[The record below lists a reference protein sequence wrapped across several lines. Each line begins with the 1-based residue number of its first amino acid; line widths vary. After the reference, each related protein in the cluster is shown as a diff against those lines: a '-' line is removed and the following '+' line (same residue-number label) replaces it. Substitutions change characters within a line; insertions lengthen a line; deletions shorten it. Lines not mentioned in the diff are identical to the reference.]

1 MNMLWKMASIPDPT
15 ETIWVDANDAAYA
28 DTPLQAITSLYY
40 KSNKITHE
48 EIVESFQ
55 DLVAEYQEE
64 SETDSHLKDVLDN
77 ISYILEIYGNEVELL
92 PKLNEFRRAF
102 PSKTSATSTGRV
114 YLKYRKKIYTA
125 NSIIEL
131 DEQVYKKV
139 VQNSKIIDDRD
150 HLFSTFDELDLS
162 SVCIEDCTDE
172 CELVSNF
179 TFDRQQFLTDD
190 MSLGANYG
198 FFFFDYEKA
207 QTFHIQCCHISQH

>member
-1 MNMLWKMASIPDPT
+1 M
-15 ETIWVDANDAAYA
+15 
-28 DTPLQAITSLYY
+28 QAIYY
-40 KSNKITHE
+40 GMEWKQTKLKI
-48 EIVESFQ
+48 IK
-55 DLVAEYQEE
+55 Y
-64 SETDSHLKDVLDN
+64 
-77 ISYILEIYGNEVELL
+77 
-92 PKLNEFRRAF
+92 PK
-102 PSKTSATSTGRV
+102 
-114 YLKYRKKIYTA
+114 I
-125 NSIIEL
+125 
-131 DEQVYKKV
+131 

-207 QTFHIQCCHISQH
+207 QTFTSNAATLASIDINKVKEVWGESIFNLTYQLTEVKLERQYTTLSVGPFGALIEMAGATSPLMEMVAGYNYDSGYPE